1 MKNNIKFTL
10 IISFAIAW
18 VFGISLFPNF
28 VSGENKVLATK
39 RIYQQNCARC
49 HGSDGKGNNEL
60 GRSLE
65 TPDLTQSRP
74 SVSKTSS
81 IVKYGEGQ
89 MPAFKKKLS
98 AKEIASVSNYV
109 RTLR

>member
-1 MKNNIKFTL
+1 MKNYIKLSL

-18 VFGISLFPNF
+18 VFGISLFPSF
-28 VSGENKVLATK
+28 VSSENKTMATK

-49 HGSDGKGNNEL
+49 HGADGKGNNEL

-74 SVSKTSS
+74 SVSKTAS

-89 MPAFKKKLS
+89 MPAFKNKLS
-98 AKEIASVSNYV
+98 AKQIASVSNYV
-109 RTLR
+109 RTLK